1 MIPRASNSTADLVS
15 SNTILFETCQR
26 QTGDRH
32 LTRGV
37 PNSSALMRE
46 SHHIVRRYTP
56 AQLPDPVFNN
66 VSSADTDK
74 RSLTINYNQ
83 VTNDPRPSY
92 ARGIGRAPARGHHQD
107 RSHDGADH
115 AALAG
120 HVPVVGPRR
129 SGHLPCKKGEAHTSR
144 NPHRGMKS

>member
-1 MIPRASNSTADLVS
+1 MIPRASNSTSDLVS

-56 AQLPDPVFNN
+56 AQLPDPVFTN
-66 VSSADTDK
+66 VSSAGSPGTRASPPASAAVPPQPAIVAEIGAAAQPDYRT
-74 RSLTINYNQ
+74 Q
-83 VTNDPRPSY
+83 PS
-92 ARGIGRAPARGHHQD
+92 PD
-107 RSHDGADH
+107 S
-115 AALAG
+115 
-120 HVPVVGPRR
+120 RR
-129 SGHLPCKKGEAHTSR
+129 SGPPDYRRKLPPDYRRSR
-144 NPHRGMKS
+144 ATGVAGIGSPS

>member
-66 VSSADTDK
+66 VSSADTDTK
-74 RSLTINYNQ
+74 ILDYQLLPSYHRLRGIAKTLCLTKKNPRSQRPTSVIRSGNWPRASSRSP
-83 VTNDPRPSY
+83 PRPF
-92 ARGIGRAPARGHHQD
+92 P
-107 RSHDGADH
+107 
-115 AALAG
+115 
-120 HVPVVGPRR
+120 
-129 SGHLPCKKGEAHTSR
+129 
-144 NPHRGMKS
+144 